1 MSMNTVAMSSSQAN
15 PTSRAPLPMTVLM
28 SLLPLFLVV
37 DLFLWIAFLPNALR
51 GHADFRQLYVAG
63 YMVRNGYRHQLYNYD
78 TQKLLQTTLVTKED
92 LALPFIRPA
101 YQALLMVPLS
111 VFSYRTA
118 YLLFLAINVFLLGWC
133 CRQVRA
139 WAPTLIAKWG
149 LLIPALVV
157 AFLPINIALMQ
168 GQDSILLLA
177 LLMTSMAEGARGRD
191 SSAGF
196 LVGLGLFK
204 LQLIIPIALLFIAW
218 RRWRFVTAL
227 AVSTV
232 SMSLVSLVVMGSA
245 QAKAFVGS
253 LMSVGGVSSAD
264 AIKFPLRVQ
273 LMANLRGVIASAFAN
288 TLSHE
293 HIRLATILLSAIL
306 IFAVVSLVP
315 RESKNPLPIA
325 ISAAV
330 IVSYY
335 LFIHDLSVL
344 LIPILIAMKARIKA
358 SARSRD
364 FHAWFAALA
373 YIAPVCLIAMPNYFY
388 STCIAYF
395 MLLIASLHGARST
408 SDQLAQD
415 LPAVR

>member
-1 MSMNTVAMSSSQAN
+1 MNTVATNSREAN
-15 PTSRAPLPMTVLM
+15 ATSRAPRPMTVLI
-28 SLLPLFLVV
+28 SLLPLFLVI

-63 YMVRNGYRHQLYNYD
+63 YMVRHGYRHQLYDYG
-78 TQKLLQTTLVTKED
+78 TQTLLQTKLVTNED

-101 YQALLMVPLS
+101 YQALLMAPLS

-118 YLLFLAINVFLLGWC
+118 YLLFLTINCFLLSWC
-133 CRQVRA
+133 CKQVRA

-149 LLIPALVV
+149 LLIPALIV

-177 LLMTSMAEGARGRD
+177 ILMTGMAQVTRRRD

-227 AVSTV
+227 AVSAV
-232 SMSLVSLVVMGSA
+232 SMSLVSLIVMGFA
-245 QAKAFVGS
+245 QAKAFAVS
-253 LMSVGGVSSAD
+253 LMSVGGVSSPD
-264 AIKFPLRVQ
+264 AINFPLRVQ
-273 LMANLRGVIASAFAN
+273 LMGNLRGVIASTFAN
-288 TLSHE
+288 TLSRE
-293 HIRLATILLSAIL
+293 DIRVATILLSVIL
-306 IFAVVSLVP
+306 IFAVVILVP
-315 RESKNPLPIA
+315 RESKYPLLPIA

-330 IVSYY
+330 IASYY

-344 LIPILIAMKARIKA
+344 LIPILIAMEARTKA
-358 SARSRD
+358 SERSRH
-364 FHAWFAALA
+364 FHGWLAALA
-373 YIAPVCLIAMPNYFY
+373 YIAPVCLIATPNYFY
-388 STCIAYF
+388 YTCVAYLA
-395 MLLIASLHGARST
+395 LLIASLHDARST
-408 SDQLAQD
+408 HDRLRQD
-415 LPAVR
+415 LPAVP